1 VECNEKS
8 IQSSVVFVY
17 PFWPCVLV
25 LVSLAAF
32 SNKIG
37 FVNTE
42 KTEFEAENRKLEN

>member
-1 VECNEKS
+1 MNHF
-8 IQSSVVFVY
+8 IVFLVS
-17 PFWPCVLV
+17 FWKQRPCVLV

-42 KTEFEAENRKLEN
+42 KMEFEAENRKLEN